1 MRHVFLPRKCK
12 VIRGIMKQLSL
23 PRRADP
29 RKRVK
34 KRPPCGAGANVEP
47 PKRLRLKSREPGEL
61 YCSDIA
67 YPSGIS
73 NPFSNCYAN
82 SILQCMMNHSSFSEI
97 TGGLLAAHPL
107 HCSKE
112 CGCTGGT
119 CVLASA
125 PWHACIQN

>member
-1 MRHVFLPRKCK
+1 
-12 VIRGIMKQLSL
+12 MKQLSL

-29 RKRVK
+29 VK
-34 KRPPCGAGANVEP
+34 KRPPCGVGANVEP

-61 YCSDIA
+61 YCSDIV

-97 TGGLLAAHPL
+97 TGGSGVAKVGPCRAQALPSLLGALP
-107 HCSKE
+107 
-112 CGCTGGT
+112 T
-119 CVLASA
+119 
-125 PWHACIQN
+125 